1 MSKEEAAHFFGNDME
16 RGFVVGKVEQVIKNK
31 KKTTFN
37 IRFHSLQLTTNKQP
51 LSYMLAYGQNIPD
64 VCFQNEALDEK
75 KKLPELKQNTV
86 STSIKEEGTSSCF
99 FARGQKKL
107 SRCQSNL
114 CSSAPQNTF
123 FLPRTHL
130 KISSPDMSAEGKVN
144 EQVKMATNS
153 ELTNS
158 TAAFTNTASL
168 ATEKMELTGNF
179 MGILGDISAEETA
192 IMIAQIHEDELS
204 HTPNVGDPI
213 RPDIVTSHE
222 EFLAKHVAIVRT
234 CFGDNFGLLCNLVN
248 GNTEKN
254 VANVYFQRSD
264 LHRMLSTKMYRD
276 NSMEMHSKVLAVR
289 CATGTTPKRFILY
302 LCFGIQQYQH
312 LLSVEVFWMSCHI
325 LIPLTG

>member
-1 MSKEEAAHFFGNDME
+1 
-16 RGFVVGKVEQVIKNK
+16 
-31 KKTTFN
+31 
-37 IRFHSLQLTTNKQP
+37 
-51 LSYMLAYGQNIPD
+51 
-64 VCFQNEALDEK
+64 
-75 KKLPELKQNTV
+75 
-86 STSIKEEGTSSCF
+86 
-99 FARGQKKL
+99 
-107 SRCQSNL
+107 
-114 CSSAPQNTF
+114 
-123 FLPRTHL
+123 
-130 KISSPDMSAEGKVN
+130 
-144 EQVKMATNS
+144 MATNS

-158 TAAFTNTASL
+158 TAAVTNIASL

-179 MGILGDISAEETA
+179 MGILGDISAEEIA

-289 CATGTTPKRFILY
+289 CATGTTPKKVYFVPLFWYPTISTPSFRGGFLNELPYLDSFDWIIRENKHWQNGVKGEGYHSHKQHVPILAWRSERSP
-302 LCFGIQQYQH
+302 LV
-312 LLSVEVFWMSCHI
+312 LLIGERINKVAAKLSRSWLWDEQLSFVLAPSQ
-325 LIPLTG
+325 LTNTNDCGPAVNELGRRLMWNENLVDFDLAGAGKLL